1 MAQARRHRAPRGGN
15 TGGSASRNTWRNASR
30 EAARHASREAT
41 RHAGCEAGRAGARSR
56 CAIAQRR
63 QGRDREIRRRPA
75 MMREDSVR
83 RLPMALSALVAL
95 ALAVIPLPNALDA
108 VRPDFLVLVVFYW
121 SIESPRAGG
130 LTLAFCA
137 GLALDVINGVVLGQH
152 ALALT
157 LMAAWVTHL
166 RLRLRVFSVL
176 SQSLT
181 IFALLTGYQFILF
194 WVDGATGNPVT
205 SFGRW
210 LAPVVGAILWP
221 LLASALSRVRER

>member
-1 MAQARRHRAPRGGN
+1 
-15 TGGSASRNTWRNASR
+15 
-30 EAARHASREAT
+30 
-41 RHAGCEAGRAGARSR
+41 
-56 CAIAQRR
+56 
-63 QGRDREIRRRPA
+63 
-75 MMREDSVR
+75 MMREDSIR
-83 RLPMALSALVAL
+83 RLPMALSSLVAL
-95 ALAVIPLPNALDA
+95 ALAIIPLPNALDA

-137 GLALDVINGVVLGQH
+137 GLALDVINGVALGQH

-157 LMAAWVTHL
+157 LMAAWATHL

-176 SQSLT
+176 SQTLT

-210 LAPVVGAILWP
+210 LAPVVGAVIWP
-221 LLASALSRVRER
+221 LLAGTLSRLRER

>member
-1 MAQARRHRAPRGGN
+1 MN
-15 TGGSASRNTWRNASR
+15 ESAA
-30 EAARHASREAT
+30 
-41 RHAGCEAGRAGARSR
+41 
-56 CAIAQRR
+56 
-63 QGRDREIRRRPA
+63 
-75 MMREDSVR
+75 
-83 RLPMALSALVAL
+83 LPMALSALVAL
-95 ALAVIPLPNALDA
+95 ALTVMPLPRALD
-108 VRPDFLVLVVFYW
+108 VLRPDFLVLVVFYW

-130 LTLAFCA
+130 LALAFFA

-157 LMAAWVTHL
+157 LMAAWATHL

-205 SFGRW
+205 SFSRW
-210 LAPVVGAILWP
+210 LAPVIGALLWP
-221 LLASALSRVRER
+221 LLAGTMARLHER